1 MRKSLIRE
9 KEEEEEDGHTWLRA
23 RKVSRLNICH
33 SLNKFRTFEEEDYSA
48 FGLRRSERK
57 SEEFLLQQVLTTT
70 DDSNLNL
77 KMFNSGSR
85 GRGIKTS
92 KNLWRGDLVVEYAG
106 ELISGAEAEAREK
119 EYQGDPSKGCYMYFF
134 KHSGKHYC
142 LDATEETG
150 RYGRLINHGRRKAN
164 LHTKVF
170 LFKGVPRLVLIAKE
184 DLQAGVELFFDY
196 GDRDP
201 DTLAALPWLN
211 Q

>member
-1 MRKSLIRE
+1 MGKSLFKE
-9 KEEEEEDGHTWLRA
+9 KEDGEDGHTWLRA

-33 SLNKFRTFEEEDYSA
+33 SLNKFRTFEEENYSA

-70 DDSNLNL
+70 DDSKLNL

-184 DLQAGVELFFDY
+184 DLEAGVELFFDY